1 MAKITLYKT
10 VTCFK
15 IKVKEGHRFVVEE
28 NIRGNT
34 GTGINWNDGTGINCD
49 GWRSTCPCH
58 NMGERQ
64 E

>member
-10 VTCFK
+10 FTCEK
-15 IKVKEGHRFVVEE
+15 GLRFVVKE
-28 NIRGNT
+28 NIRGNA
-34 GTGINWNDGTGINCD
+34 GTGINYNDGTGINCD